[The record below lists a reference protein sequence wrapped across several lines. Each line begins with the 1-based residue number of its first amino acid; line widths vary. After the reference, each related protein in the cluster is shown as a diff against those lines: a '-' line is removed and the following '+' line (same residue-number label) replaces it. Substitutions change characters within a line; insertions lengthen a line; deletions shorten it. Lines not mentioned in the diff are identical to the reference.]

1 MTPGGRLEGIASAL
15 ETRPHPGWWVASWGR
30 LPAHQTRDQWAAC
43 QDPVECTPVHAVGGR
58 QLSLFHAAGGKTPA
72 FAATASHAVVFDG
85 MLYDRQSLRKEV
97 TDRRNGEFNDAEILL
112 LAYQRW
118 GENFLDKIKGI
129 FALLI
134 WDDRNDLFLCVRD
147 PMGVYPVFYADTE
160 HELLVSTSTQA
171 LLQNANVPRK
181 VNRLVLAEHL
191 SNRCLSSHE
200 TYHESV
206 SRLPS
211 GHLLRETKRN
221 RKVDRYWDPF
231 PVDSPIP
238 WVEEDE
244 LDQFDVLFEQAVSRC
259 LELGSAGI
267 YLSGGLDSVSVAS
280 VAADHCRRQGRPAPL
295 ALSLLLPHPDCDE
308 AEVQNGVVDALGLP
322 RISASIDEVV
332 GAEGVF
338 AAAVALSRSW
348 PTPLLCQPLPAYGY
362 LGHMGKRE
370 GRQVILTGSG
380 GDEWMGVSPFLA
392 ADSLRTLNLGRLY
405 HLWKSLYDSHHLFL
419 TMFSPHLLWN
429 YGLRPLVATPI
440 KRAWNKVTP
449 SSLHAYRA
457 WRVSHSI
464 PRWVAPD
471 PELRREVIER
481 GVAVEERSARLISR
495 LGSYYAL
502 ALRQLLDHP
511 LSMLEM
517 DELFE
522 LGQRVG
528 VRILH
533 PFWDADLVRFL
544 YRVPP
549 EALNRGRR
557 TKAFVREMLARRFPE
572 LGFAGQKKV
581 LPTAYFES
589 ITMEEGPK
597 LWKSMNGTPHL
608 TELGL
613 VDESAL
619 RPRIAA
625 ALAGRKPKKSSIL
638 WQVLNTEAWLG
649 GCKPSLKEKKHD
661 RKSE

>member
-1 MTPGGRLEGIASAL
+1 MTPRGRLEGIASAL

-30 LPAHQTRDQWAAC
+30 LPTQQARDPWAAC
-43 QDPVECTPVHAVGGR
+43 QDRVRCTPVHAVGGR
-58 QLSLFHAAGGKTPA
+58 QLSLFHDPGGKTPA
-72 FAATASHAVVFDG
+72 FAAAASHAVVVDG
-85 MLYDRQSLRKEV
+85 MLYDRQSLRKEL
-97 TDRRNGEFNDAEILL
+97 TDHHNGGSSDAEILL

-134 WDDRNDLFLCVRD
+134 WDDRNDLFLCARD
-147 PMGVYPVFYADTE
+147 PMGVYPVFYAETE
-160 HELLVSTSTQA
+160 RELLVSTSTQA
-171 LLQNANVPRK
+171 LLQHADVPRQ
-181 VNRLVLAEHL
+181 VNRPVLAGHL
-191 SNRCLSSHE
+191 SNRWLGSDE

-206 SRLPS
+206 WRLPS

-221 RKVDRYWDPF
+221 RKVERYWDPF

-259 LELGSAGI
+259 LRLGSAAI

-308 AEVQNGVVDALGLP
+308 TDVHNGVVDTLGLSQV
-322 RISASIDEVV
+322 SASIDEVV
-332 GAEGVF
+332 GAEGVLG
-338 AAAVALSRSW
+338 AAVALSRSW
-348 PTPLLCQPLPAYGY
+348 PTPLMCQPLPAYGY
-362 LGHMGKRE
+362 LGHMGRRE

-380 GDEWMGVSPFLA
+380 GDEWMEVSPFLA
-392 ADSLRTLNLGRLY
+392 ADSLRTLRLGRLY
-405 HLWKSLYDSHHLFL
+405 HLWKSLYNSHHLFL
-419 TMFSPHLLWN
+419 SRFSPHLLWN
-429 YGLRPLVATPI
+429 YGLRSLVATPI
-440 KRAWNKVTP
+440 KRAWHKVTP

-471 PELRREVIER
+471 PELRKELIER
-481 GVAVEERSARLISR
+481 CVATEERSAKLISR
-495 LGSYYAL
+495 LGSFYAL

-533 PFWDADLVRFL
+533 PFWDPDLVRFL

-549 EALNRGRR
+549 ELLNRGLR
-557 TKAFVREMLARRFPE
+557 TKALVREMLARRFSE
-572 LGFAGQKKV
+572 LGFADQKK
-581 LPTAYFES
+581 S
-589 ITMEEGPK
+589 
-597 LWKSMNGTPHL
+597 W
-608 TELGL
+608 
-613 VDESAL
+613 
-619 RPRIAA
+619 RPATLSR
-625 ALAGRKPKKSSIL
+625 
-638 WQVLNTEAWLG
+638 
-649 GCKPSLKEKKHD
+649 SL
-661 RKSE
+661 